1 MKYALTD
8 YPELSREIGRHERVR
23 GLLVSIL
30 NKK

>member
-23 GLLVSIL
+23 KWLVSIL